1 MTRRTMLATA
11 GMAVGAFALQPAVA
25 GAALTVEEVAPGHFV
40 HYGVHEMT
48 APGNLGAIAN
58 IGFVVGREAVA
69 VIDTGGSP
77 SVGAA
82 LLQSVRR
89 VTDRPIRFVV
99 NTHMH
104 PDHLFGNGE
113 FSGEG
118 TRFVGHWRLES
129 GLRARAESYL
139 ARLERELGE
148 QELQRLE
155 LVRTDIAV
163 QAPVTLDLGDRALEL
178 QAWPTAHTNN
188 DLTVVDP
195 TTGTIW
201 TGDLVVRT
209 RMPALDGSLLGWIE
223 VLRELRQ
230 QTAAT
235 IVPGH
240 GSAATSWK
248 AAQGDLDRYLRQL
261 KADVRSVIA
270 RFGTIGD
277 AIETAVP
284 QERDR
289 WRLFDEYH
297 GRNVTAAFA
306 ELEWS

>member
-1 MTRRTMLATA
+1 MLAAA
-11 GMAVGAFALQPAVA
+11 GMAVGAFALPPVA
-25 GAALTVEEVAPGHFV
+25 AGKALAVEEVAPGHFV

-48 APGNLGAIAN
+48 APSNLGAIAN

-113 FSGEG
+113 FADDR
-118 TRFVGHWRLES
+118 TRFAGHWRLES
-129 GLRARAESYL
+129 GLRARSETYL
-139 ARLERELGE
+139 ARLQRQLGDEELR
-148 QELQRLE
+148 RLE

-163 QAPVTLDLGDRALEL
+163 QSPATLDLGDRALEL
-178 QAWPTAHTNN
+178 RAWPTAHTNN
-188 DLTVVDP
+188 DLTVFDP
-195 TTGTIW
+195 ATGAIW

-223 VLRELRQ
+223 VLSQLRQ
-230 QTAAT
+230 QPAAM
-235 IVPGH
+235 IIPGH
-240 GSAATSWK
+240 GAVARSWE

-261 KADVRSVIA
+261 EADVREVIA
-270 RFGTIGD
+270 GFGTIGD
-277 AIETAVP
+277 AIEIAVP
-284 QERDR
+284 QERER
-289 WRLFDEYH
+289 WRLFEEYH

-306 ELEWS
+306 ELEWR